1 MTLDIISGGILE
13 SILLLLTIMIWRVLE
28 IDELQSQSFSSY
40 IVNVMMS
47 LLEIT
52 MVIIEAI
59 RHYEDLTR
67 KSDKEEVSL

>member
-59 RHYEDLTR
+59 RHFQALTR
-67 KSDKEEVSL
+67 